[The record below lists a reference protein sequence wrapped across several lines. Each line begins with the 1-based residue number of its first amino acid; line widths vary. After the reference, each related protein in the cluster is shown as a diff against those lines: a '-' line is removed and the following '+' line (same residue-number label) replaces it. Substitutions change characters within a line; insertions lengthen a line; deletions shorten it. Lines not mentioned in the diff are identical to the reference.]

1 MNKTNIFYDEA
12 KQNILWWIQEK
23 FLWWKHKKAM
33 VDPKNFMKKTFFYD
47 VSKKKPYKEKYIEII
62 TLISL

>member
-12 KQNILWWIQEK
+12 KQNILWWRQK
-23 FLWWKHKKAM
+23 FYEG
-33 VDPKNFMKKTFFYD
+33 P
-47 VSKKKPYKEKYIEII
+47 KKKPYKEKYIEII